1 MMALRRLRLR
11 LKFAIPSEKN
21 ILTFLFYVSIIGFM
35 ITYYINDDGRIN
47 FKDGSS
53 YVSLLNKHDAEPRE
67 VVNQYI
73 VKKEQEEEWLQN
85 LK

>member
-1 MMALRRLRLR
+1 M
-11 LKFAIPSEKN
+11 FPI
-21 ILTFLFYVSIIGFM
+21 SIIGFM

-53 YVSLLNKHDAEPRE
+53 YVSLLNKHDVEPTE

-85 LK
+85 LKQ

>member
-1 MMALRRLRLR
+1 
-11 LKFAIPSEKN
+11 
-21 ILTFLFYVSIIGFM
+21 M